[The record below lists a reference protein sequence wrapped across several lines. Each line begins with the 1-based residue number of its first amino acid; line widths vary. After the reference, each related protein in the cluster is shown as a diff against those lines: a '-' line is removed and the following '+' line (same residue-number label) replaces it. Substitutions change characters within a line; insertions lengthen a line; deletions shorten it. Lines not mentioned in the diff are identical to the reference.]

1 MAGQI
6 NGTSGYEEAAAQGL
20 WAALNMA
27 CALRGEPPFILGR
40 DEAYMAVLIDDL
52 VTKGTEEP
60 YRMFTSRAEHRLLLR
75 ESNADARLTP
85 KGRALGLVGDAQWAL
100 FSEKYAAVARLREA
114 LEGARV
120 TPDEATAAF
129 LAARGE
135 PAPGKAMSLA
145 ELLRRPA
152 LSIRDLAFFL
162 PEIAAAAGD
171 VLHEVEVA
179 VKYAGYLDRQ
189 AELVARGADL
199 EHTTLPADL
208 DYAAV
213 AGLSAEVKEK
223 LARAVPRTLGQ
234 AGRISGITPAALA
247 CLQVHL
253 KKLGKR

>member
-1 MAGQI
+1 MKI
-6 NGTSGYEEAAAQGL
+6 TRSAAA
-20 WAALNMA
+20 
-27 CALRGEPPFILGR
+27 REKKS
-40 DEAYMAVLIDDL
+40 
-52 VTKGTEEP
+52 TKAPAFLFG
-60 YRMFTSRAEHRLLLR
+60 
-75 ESNADARLTP
+75 
-85 KGRALGLVGDAQWAL
+85 GAQAL

-145 ELLRRPA
+145 ELLRRPG
-152 LSIRDLAFFL
+152 LSIRDFAFFL

-223 LARAVPRTLGQ
+223 LARALPRTLGQ